1 MAPLLMLI
9 GYSKREMLKED
20 LKNILA
26 EKKRLEMSSS
36 GI

>member
-9 GYSKREMLKED
+9 DYSKREMLKED
-20 LKNILA
+20 LENILA